1 LPKVDLSYSYL
12 SEPQYIDSYKF
23 ENYKVGINFSYPI
36 FLRKERGGL
45 KLAQY
50 KIQETTNSLNLERL
64 QLSNKIKAQKEVI
77 TSLNKQRLMATDLV
91 NNYITMLQSEERL
104 FTFGES
110 SLFLINSRESSLIT
124 AQLNAIS
131 LRNEFFIS
139 NSELYKIMANPD

>member
-1 LPKVDLSYSYL
+1 
-12 SEPQYIDSYKF
+12 
-23 ENYKVGINFSYPI
+23 
-36 FLRKERGGL
+36 
-45 KLAQY
+45 
-50 KIQETTNSLNLERL
+50 
-64 QLSNKIKAQKEVI
+64 KAQKEVI

>member
-1 LPKVDLSYSYL
+1 LIYPLLFIRTTVH
-12 SEPQYIDSYKF
+12 SYKF

-77 TSLNKQRLMATDLV
+77 TSLNKQRLMASDLV
-91 NNYITMLQSEERL
+91 NNYVTMLQSEER
-104 FTFGES
+104 
-110 SLFLINSRESSLIT
+110 FLEKVHFS
-124 AQLNAIS
+124 
-131 LRNEFFIS
+131 
-139 NSELYKIMANPD
+139 Y